1 MGLDMYLEARKYV
14 GGYSHRPID
23 EQNEYEEVLNSVG
36 LSRTDLTAEASPFA
50 NVSVNVAYWRKANQ
64 IHAWFIKNY
73 AKDGVDDCS
82 PVHLGEIG
90 RLRELRDLCQQVLDD
105 HSKAEELLPVG
116 EGFFFGSYEYN
127 EYYFAD
133 LENTIEQLDK
143 LLSNPKFAEGWDFI
157 YQASW

>member
-14 GGYSHRPID
+14 SGYSHRPID

-36 LSRTDLTAEASPFA
+36 MSRADLTTEASPFA
-50 NVSVNVAYWRKANQ
+50 NISVNVAYWRKANQ
-64 IHAWFIKNY
+64 IHAWFINNY
-73 AKDGVDDCS
+73 AEGVDDCK
-82 PVHLGEIG
+82 PVYVGERYHLSI
-90 RLRELRDLCQQVLDD
+90 LRNLCQEVIDD

-133 LENTIEQLDK
+133 LTNTIEQLDK
-143 LLSNPKFAEGWDFI
+143 LLSNPKLAEGWDFI

>member
-14 GGYSHRPID
+14 SGYSHRPID

-36 LSRTDLTAEASPFA
+36 MSRADLTTEASPFA
-50 NVSVNVAYWRKANQ
+50 NISVNVAYWRKANQ
-64 IHAWFIKNY
+64 IHAWFINNY
-73 AKDGVDDCS
+73 AEGVDDCK
-82 PVHLGEIG
+82 PVYVGERYHLSI
-90 RLRELRDLCQQVLDD
+90 LRNLCQEVIDD

-133 LENTIEQLDK
+133 LTNTIEQLDK
-143 LLSNPKFAEGWDFI
+143 LL
-157 YQASW
+157 

>member
-14 GGYSHRPID
+14 SGYSHRPID

-36 LSRTDLTAEASPFA
+36 MSRADLPSEASPFA
-50 NVSVNVAYWRKANQ
+50 SVSINVAYWRKSNQ
-64 IHAWFIKNY
+64 IHAWFINTY
-73 AKDGVDDCS
+73 AEGVDDCK
-82 PVHLGEIG
+82 PVHLGERG

-116 EGFFFGSYEYN
+116 EGFFFGSYDYN

-143 LLSNPKFAEGWDFI
+143 LLSNPKLAEGWDFI

>member
-14 GGYSHRPID
+14 SGYSHRPID

-36 LSRTDLTAEASPFA
+36 VSRADLTTEASPFA
-50 NVSVNVAYWRKANQ
+50 NISVNVAYWRKANQ
-64 IHAWFIKNY
+64 IHAWFINNY

-82 PVHLGEIG
+82 PVFIGEIG

-116 EGFFFGSYEYN
+116 EGFFFGSYEYD
-127 EYYFAD
+127 EYYFSD
-133 LENTIEQLDK
+133 LTNTIEQLDK
-143 LLSNPKFAEGWDFI
+143 LLSNPKFANGWDFI

>member
-14 GGYSHRPID
+14 SGYSHRPID

-36 LSRTDLTAEASPFA
+36 MSRADLPSEASPFA
-50 NVSVNVAYWRKANQ
+50 SVSINVAYWRKSNQ
-64 IHAWFIKNY
+64 IHAWFINTY
-73 AKDGVDDCS
+73 AEGVDDCK

-116 EGFFFGSYEYN
+116 EGFFFGSYDYN

-133 LENTIEQLDK
+133 LTNTIEQLDK
-143 LLSNPKFAEGWDFI
+143 LLSNPKLAEGWDFI

>member
-14 GGYSHRPID
+14 SGYSHRPID

-36 LSRTDLTAEASPFA
+36 VSRADLTSEASPFA
-50 NVSVNVAYWRKANQ
+50 NISINVAYWRKANQ

-82 PVHLGEIG
+82 PVFVGEIG

-116 EGFFFGSYEYN
+116 EGFFFGSYEYD
-127 EYYFAD
+127 EYYFSD
-133 LENTIEQLDK
+133 LTNTIEQIDT

>member
-14 GGYSHRPID
+14 SGYSHRPID

-36 LSRTDLTAEASPFA
+36 MSRADLPLEASPFA
-50 NVSVNVAYWRKANQ
+50 SVSINVAYWRKSNQ
-64 IHAWFIKNY
+64 IHAWFINTY
-73 AKDGVDDCS
+73 AEGVDDCK
-82 PVHLGEIG
+82 PVHLGERG

-116 EGFFFGSYEYN
+116 EGFFFGSYDYN
-127 EYYFAD
+127 EYYFSD

-143 LLSNPKFAEGWDFI
+143 LLSNPKLAEGWDFI

>member
-14 GGYSHRPID
+14 SGYSHRPID

-36 LSRTDLTAEASPFA
+36 VSRADLTSEASPFA

-64 IHAWFIKNY
+64 IHAWFILNY

-82 PVHLGEIG
+82 PVFVGEIG

-116 EGFFFGSYEYN
+116 EGFFFGSYDYN

-133 LENTIEQLDK
+133 LENTIEQIDT
-143 LLSNPKFAEGWDFI
+143 LLSNPKFAEGWEFI